1 MRDRVTK
8 FEKFIKENEAKR
20 RRAIQKYQS
29 EVKLKEQ
36 KDQELELLLEQLNLL
51 KAKWGPSKI
60 LHKRYFSFFI
70 SNAKGFMF
78 LFSLNLIP
86 WNRYDPMHG
95 YCIQVFP
102 LVNVPCVWL

>member
-1 MRDRVTK
+1 MRDRVAK

-51 KAKWGPSKI
+51 KAK
-60 LHKRYFSFFI
+60 
-70 SNAKGFMF
+70 
-78 LFSLNLIP
+78 
-86 WNRYDPMHG
+86 
-95 YCIQVFP
+95 
-102 LVNVPCVWL
+102 